1 MPNPNVKPIGHGGAK
16 WKDRAGSA
24 SGVYRDGIQQTS
36 KNWASAAQ
44 AGNAAWKQ
52 GVSNAVSG
60 DRFARGVS
68 AAGNDTWKSNA
79 LAKGPDRYTQGVGV
93 AEPKYVK
100 NAAPYYDAISRV
112 NLPERGARGSQQNYG
127 RVAPIGQALHQLK
140 TGSK

>member
-24 SGVYRDGIQQTS
+24 SGVYRDGISQTN
-36 KNWASAAQ
+36 KNWATAAQ
-44 AGNAAWKQ
+44 AGNDA
-52 GVSNAVSG
+52 
-60 DRFARGVS
+60 
-68 AAGNDTWKSNA
+68 WKSNA

-112 NLPERGARGSQQNYG
+112 NLPERGARGSQSNYG